1 MSLYHLTNT
10 EIAERLAH
18 ALRAWR
24 ISPQGAAMSQVDLAH
39 KSGIGLTPLKRFE
52 KTGAITLRNLVALL
66 RALNLLDG
74 LETLVPEPDA
84 PGPLA
89 LLAAEQKKT
98 HRKRAPRTRTPRA
111 STSATR
117 APRASTSA
125 MGAPRTSTS
134 AASAP
139 GAQPTST
146 PGTGK
151 APATPEGRNG

>member
-98 HRKRAPRTRTPRA
+98 HRM
-111 STSATR
+111 R

-125 MGAPRTSTS
+125 AGAPRTST
-134 AASAP
+134 
-139 GAQPTST
+139 QPTST

-151 APATPEGRNG
+151 APATPEGRND

>member
-98 HRKRAPRTRTPRA
+98 HRKRAPRTSTPRA
-111 STSATR
+111 STSATS

-125 MGAPRTSTS
+125 TSAPRAST
-134 AASAP
+134 P
-139 GAQPTST
+139 PTST

-151 APATPEGRNG
+151 APATPEDQNG

>member
-66 RALNLLDG
+66 RALNLLAG
-74 LETLVPEPDA
+74 LDTLVPEPDA

-89 LLAAEQKKT
+89 LLAAEQKKP
-98 HRKRAPRTRTPRA
+98 HRKRAPRTSTPRA
-111 STSATR
+111 STSA
-117 APRASTSA
+117 
-125 MGAPRTSTS
+125 
-134 AASAP
+134 
-139 GAQPTST
+139 TST

-151 APATPEGRNG
+151 APATPEDQNG

>member
-98 HRKRAPRTRTPRA
+98 HRKRAPRTSTPRA
-111 STSATR
+111 STSAT
-117 APRASTSA
+117 
-125 MGAPRTSTS
+125 
-134 AASAP
+134 
-139 GAQPTST
+139 ST
-146 PGTGK
+146 PGTRK
-151 APATPEGRNG
+151 APATPKDQNG

>member
-1 MSLYHLTNT
+1 
-10 EIAERLAH
+10 
-18 ALRAWR
+18 
-24 ISPQGAAMSQVDLAH
+24 MSQVDLAH

-89 LLAAEQKKT
+89 LLAAEQRKT
-98 HRKRAPRTRTPRA
+98 HRKRAPRT
-111 STSATR
+111 ST
-117 APRASTSA
+117 
-125 MGAPRTSTS
+125 PRTSTS

>member
-98 HRKRAPRTRTPRA
+98 HRKRAPRTSTPRA
-111 STSATR
+111 STSATSTSATS

-125 MGAPRTSTS
+125 TGAPRAST
-134 AASAP
+134 
-139 GAQPTST
+139 QPTST

-151 APATPEGRNG
+151 APATPEDQNG